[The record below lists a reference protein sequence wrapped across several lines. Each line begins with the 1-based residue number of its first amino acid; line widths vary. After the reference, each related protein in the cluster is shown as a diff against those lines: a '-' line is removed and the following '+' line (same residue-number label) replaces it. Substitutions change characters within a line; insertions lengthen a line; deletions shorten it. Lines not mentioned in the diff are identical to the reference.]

1 MFRRSR
7 SHVVNDT
14 NVICYVIRPGWL
26 IFVGGRAELSCQPPP
41 SKLLVAVH
49 MTEKTAATFSILF
62 LRPFSPKIIPDW
74 YDWYWRPL
82 IDRWRL
88 QFYEYLVMSVACVEF
103 GGAVE

>member
-49 MTEKTAATFSILF
+49 MTEKTAATFFNFVFAPIQPQNNSRLVR
-62 LRPFSPKIIPDW
+62 LVLAPV
-74 YDWYWRPL
+74 
-82 IDRWRL
+82 DRSL
-88 QFYEYLVMSVACVEF
+88 
-103 GGAVE
+103 AVTVL